1 MRGARSGRDAEGVAG
16 LVRELPRPTTCRA
29 RAPTSDPSPAPW
41 PGSRPDRAFGGYDT
55 SSGWRFRT
63 ELEVGARFGYRLE
76 GVLTRAMDGQI
87 WAQASFVADPAQLD
101 ASCPGCEG
109 GRRTNPAYPR
119 VPGRSALKLAVRMPF
134 YAIPFDLILLEP
146 ILLLADPTVAQH
158 VLFASTGGGL
168 LTIHGSIS
176 TPAGTFQFM
185 AGREV
190 GLTLWGYLGP
200 ENQFIPPQVAGNP
213 QVVDYR
219 SLEFDF
225 PVLEYVPPRAFA
237 TLLSLAAELQ
247 LGFSVEFPQKPT
259 LQPQGTAY
267 DLGTSWFVYLRF
279 RLDARKYFGGSPE
292 DWKN

>member
-1 MRGARSGRDAEGVAG
+1 MPSGSSESIHPPRARADIGPFVGAVAG
-16 LVRELPRPTTCRA
+16 LSSGP
-29 RAPTSDPSPAPW
+29 
-41 PGSRPDRAFGGYDT
+41 AFGGYDT
-55 SSGWRFRT
+55 ASGWRFRT
-63 ELEVGARFGYRLE
+63 EFEVGARFGYGLE
-76 GVLTRAMDGQI
+76 GVLTQAMDGQI

-109 GRRTNPAYPR
+109 GRRTNPAFPR
-119 VPGRSALKLAVRMPF
+119 VPGRSALKLALRMP
-134 YAIPFDLILLEP
+134 YYVIPFDLVLLGP
-146 ILLLADPTVAQH
+146 ILLLADPTAAQH
-158 VLFASTGGGL
+158 VLFTSSGGGL
-168 LTIHGSIS
+168 LEIQRPIS

-200 ENQFIPPQVAGNP
+200 ENQFIPPQTGSP
-213 QVVDYR
+213 QVVDFR

-225 PVLEYVPPRAFA
+225 PILEYVPPRAFA
-237 TLLSLAAELQ
+237 TVLSLAAEFQ

-259 LQPQGTAY
+259 LQPGGTPY